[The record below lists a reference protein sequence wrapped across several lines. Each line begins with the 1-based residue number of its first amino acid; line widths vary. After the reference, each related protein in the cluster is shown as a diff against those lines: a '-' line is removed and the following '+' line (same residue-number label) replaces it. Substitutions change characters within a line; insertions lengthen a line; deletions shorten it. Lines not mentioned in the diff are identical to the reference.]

1 MDLVRRASL
10 SVAGTLVVVHKGVL
24 ENISALNC
32 MRLLSFC
39 SQNPKG
45 QSTERG
51 CRCGSCLPHLLLYP
65 LGLIPLAAHVWAD
78 GQVDEEP
85 QKT

>member
-1 MDLVRRASL
+1 MWILLDVPACQS
-10 SVAGTLVVVHKGVL
+10 LVVVHKGVL

-32 MRLLSFC
+32 MRLLCFC

-51 CRCGSCLPHLLLYP
+51 WRCGSFLPRLLLYP
-65 LGLIPLAAHVWAD
+65 LGLIPLAAHVGAD

-85 QKT
+85 QET